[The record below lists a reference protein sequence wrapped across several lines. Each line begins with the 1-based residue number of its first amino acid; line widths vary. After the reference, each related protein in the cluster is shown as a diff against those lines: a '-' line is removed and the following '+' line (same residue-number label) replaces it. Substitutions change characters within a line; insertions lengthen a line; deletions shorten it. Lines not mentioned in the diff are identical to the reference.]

1 MKGMKILENA
11 MKWKKLMANGGA
23 GGAAAKSDDKSGVV
37 DTVTE
42 EPVTEAET
50 ETGGES
56 ESEGAGPAA
65 VLGKRKDVPSSSSA
79 PLESEDPQSIDIEDD
94 SD

>member
-1 MKGMKILENA
+1 MGWEEYYDYHFPDDERQMKGMKILENA

-42 EPVTEAET
+42 EPVTET
-50 ETGGES
+50 ETGGMY
-56 ESEGAGPAA
+56 
-65 VLGKRKDVPSSSSA
+65 L
-79 PLESEDPQSIDIEDD
+79 
-94 SD
+94 